1 LAADVSGCSR
11 DKNPFHADPSSDLST
26 YFPLF
31 QIIQALTKTLTRKHP
46 HINLPHHTQ
55 INDDPFA
62 AVLQTAVFMTRQI
75 SLLIACLL
83 CASAVYAQQSQTPE
97 PISDNSFLIEEAYN
111 QAPGVVQHIN
121 TFTRSRGGDW
131 LYTFT
136 QEWPIG
142 SMKHQFSYT
151 FAALSLNR
159 AEGIGDLAI
168 NYRYQLANGARVSVA
183 PRVSLLVP
191 IGDWRRGLGAG
202 GLGFQ
207 TNLPISVTVSKKIV
221 THWNAGATFV
231 PRAKDVLDEKAFTK
245 GVNLGQS
252 TIWLAHPR
260 FNVMMETAW
269 NRFESVIGRGRLA
282 SGYTLLLN
290 PGVRWAYN
298 FKSGLQIVPGVSFPI
313 GVGPSLGSRSV
324 FLYLSFEHPFKKIQK

>member
-1 LAADVSGCSR
+1 MSDELAVY
-11 DKNPFHADPSSDLST
+11 
-26 YFPLF
+26 YF
-31 QIIQALTKTLTRKHP
+31 AL
-46 HINLPHHTQ
+46 
-55 INDDPFA
+55 
-62 AVLQTAVFMTRQI
+62 MTRQI
-75 SLLIACLL
+75 RLLIACLL
-83 CASAVYAQQSQTPE
+83 CAAAAYAQQSQTPE

-111 QAPGVVQHIN
+111 QGPGVVQHIN
-121 TFTRSRGGDW
+121 TFMRSRGGDW

-142 SMKHQFSYT
+142 SMKHQISYT
-151 FAALSLNR
+151 IAALSLNR
-159 AEGIGDLAI
+159 AGGFGDLTI
-168 NYRYQLANGARVSVA
+168 NYRYQLVNGSKVSVA
-183 PRVSLLVP
+183 PRASLLLP
-191 IGDWRRGLGAG
+191 TGNSRRGLGAG
-202 GLGFQ
+202 GVGLQ
-207 TNLPISVTVSKKIV
+207 TNLPISVTVSDKFV

-245 GVNLGQS
+245 SLNLGQS

-282 SGYTLLLN
+282 SSYTLSLN

-313 GVGPSLGSRSV
+313 GVGPSLGSRAV
-324 FLYLSFEHPFKKIQK
+324 FLYLSFEHPFKKLEK